1 MCVSLWVGLGKR
13 RALQLKP
20 APNTHATPTVRQN
33 GSSSNSDE
41 PMRPTLSSSTAQT
54 GGLGDS
60 PEGPKGAGP
69 RAPDMDG
76 RGRYKNLLIWGV
88 LAGIRSGPWSWRW
101 VELRTSVLNGGVD
114 VSGAGLGQGP

>member
-1 MCVSLWVGLGKR
+1 MCVSLGVGLGKR
-13 RALQLKP
+13 SSLQLKP
-20 APNTHATPTVRQN
+20 APSTHAAPTVHQN
-33 GSSSNSDE
+33 GSISNFDE

-88 LAGIRSGPWSWRW
+88 LAGIRSGPGSWRW

-114 VSGAGLGQGP
+114 VSGVGLGQSP